1 MDFSVVAKARRKAGA
16 ALQAPSA
23 RLRPPQGIIARVLPQ
38 HRRLYRQP
46 LAIIM
51 FPTATA
57 AEAANE
63 PDDIALKVGLGV
75 GIPVAVIIIAV
86 LAAAWRIRRA
96 RKQRAVS
103 SEVHHKAE

>member
-1 MDFSVVAKARRKAGA
+1 
-16 ALQAPSA
+16 
-23 RLRPPQGIIARVLPQ
+23 
-38 HRRLYRQP
+38 
-46 LAIIM
+46 M